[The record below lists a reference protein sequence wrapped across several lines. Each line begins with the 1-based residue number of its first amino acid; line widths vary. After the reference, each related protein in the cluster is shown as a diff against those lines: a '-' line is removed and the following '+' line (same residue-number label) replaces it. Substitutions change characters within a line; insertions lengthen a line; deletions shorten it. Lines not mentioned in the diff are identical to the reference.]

1 MCKMIASEG
10 ICVSVCISVSCDRV
24 EVKNPAGLRVLCSHT
39 SSNYF
44 IKSECLRVSMCARVC
59 LCVCARAFTQPPGCN
74 DGSRRLLFHSRQVRT
89 YSSQRPAKPGD
100 TLTVIASLHHGCTV
114 SHIYSGYSLQTKK
127 RKLKAS
133 MDGDLI
139 ITTLLFLIRMSTTT
153 ATTKT
158 DKMGS
163 PPGAVIN

>member
-1 MCKMIASEG
+1 MCV
-10 ICVSVCISVSCDRV
+10 CVYLSIMWSGSG
-24 EVKNPAGLRVLCSHT
+24 KNPAGLWVLCSHT

-44 IKSECLRVSMCARVC
+44 IKSECLRVFMCASVC
-59 LCVCARAFTQPPGCN
+59 LCVCAFTQPPGCN

-114 SHIYSGYSLQTKK
+114 SHIYSGYSLQAKK

-139 ITTLLFLIRMSTTT
+139 ITTLHFLIKMSKKKNQ
-153 ATTKT
+153 TKT